1 MKKYLL
7 QAVLCLI
14 LLLDTATGICAA
26 FDERLWE
33 KYAEIELPPAG
44 SNSSLAAL
52 PLDLYQL
59 GELTAERPF
68 ADFRVVTD
76 RKEEL
81 PWQMVSKRPETGEE
95 AIACRMNNLSTDAHG
110 DSWAELFVDAKGGSV
125 NALQIVTPDT
135 GYIRHVEVLGSQDG
149 KAWQSLRNDGVI
161 FDLDKGEKLKNDRL
175 SIPETTFPHQAIRIT
190 NGGKSPLKITEVRL
204 FRQKNA
210 AGVTCTIPAKA
221 GSPEIDDTTKESRV
235 VVRMEKVFPLDRLL
249 IATKETNFQRPV
261 TVETKNSKGSWEPV
275 ARGVIYSFDSPGLHT
290 SQLSIEMPEIFA
302 REFRL
307 VFRNHDSPP
316 LTISTV
322 SGEGYRRI
330 LVFKNKPGRKLY
342 LFWGNPAA
350 KNPQYDL
357 AGAVT
362 SETVDKLPVAT
373 LGAVC
378 ENPSFAGAKAR
389 LPFSERYRFLLYIV
403 VSLAIAGLLLMQYR
417 VFKRIHVD
425 DAKTKS

>member
-7 QAVLCLI
+7 QLFICLMT
-14 LLLDTATGICAA
+14 LLDGATGLCAS

-33 KYAEIELPPAG
+33 KYAEIQLPPAG

-52 PLDLYQL
+52 PLDIYQL

-76 RKEEL
+76 QKEEL

-95 AIACRMNNLSTDAHG
+95 AIACRMNNLSTEAHG
-110 DSWAELFVDAKGGSV
+110 DSWAELLVDAKGGGV
-125 NALQIVTPDT
+125 NALQIITSDA
-135 GYIRHVEVLGSQDG
+135 GYIRQVEVLGSEDG

-161 FDLDKGEKLKNDRL
+161 FDLDKGEKLKNDRIA
-175 SIPETTFPHQAIRIT
+175 IPETTFSHLAIRIS
-190 NGGKSPLKITEVRL
+190 NSGKSPLKIVEVRL

-210 AGVTCTIPAKA
+210 AGETYSIQAAA
-221 GSPEIDDTTKESRV
+221 GKPEIDDSRKESRI
-235 VVRMEKVFPLDRLL
+235 VVRMDKVFPLDRLL
-249 IATKETNFQRPV
+249 ITTKESNFQRSV
-261 TVETKNSKGSWEPV
+261 AVETKDSKGAWRSV
-275 ARGVIYSFDSPGLHT
+275 AEGVIYSFDSPGLHS
-290 SQLSIEMPEIFA
+290 SQLTIELPELTA

-316 LTISTV
+316 LNISAV

-330 LVFKNKPGRKLY
+330 LVFKNYPGRKLY

-350 KNPQYDL
+350 RNPQYDL

-373 LGAVC
+373 LGAVR
-378 ENPSFAGAKAR
+378 ENPSFAGDKAR

-417 VFKRIHVD
+417 VFKRIHAD